1 VQCFGRKVSVMRNKI
16 ILFSLL
22 VFLSVLLAFVNFVY
36 PNPLLEKGIYTF
48 AAVGIIYFV
57 FRNFPRRASPQ
68 ENQSIN
74 DKILIKESSFDLKLS
89 QLLCSSDGYLDC

>member
-1 VQCFGRKVSVMRNKI
+1 MRNKI

-22 VFLSVLLAFVNFVY
+22 VFLSVLLSFVNFVY
-36 PNPLLEKGIYTF
+36 PDPLLEKSIYTF

-57 FRNFPRRASPQ
+57 FGNFPRRVSPQ

-89 QLLCSSDGYLDC
+89 QLLCSSDGHLDC